1 MGSVFNHVGHCVA
14 DVDRSRRFYEEVL
27 GFEFWRELEPPDE
40 MTTKLLD
47 LAESAGL
54 HAVYLRQ
61 GEFVLELL
69 GFRGAGTTAPPRPRV
84 MNEIGLTHISVS
96 VEDIDATAARAV
108 EHGGRVLEQTHVGLA
123 VMIRD
128 PDGQLIELL
137 PMGYRD
143 SLPD

>member
-1 MGSVFNHVGHCVA
+1 VGSVFNHVGHCVA

-27 GFEFWRELEPPDE
+27 GFEFWREFDAPDE
-40 MTTKLLD
+40 MTAQLLD
-47 LAESAGL
+47 LPAPVGL
-54 HAVYLRQ
+54 RAVYLRQ

-69 GFRGAGTTAPPRPRV
+69 GYRDAGTLPAPRPRV

-96 VEDIDATAARAV
+96 VDDIDDTAAKAV
-108 EHGGRVLEQTHVGLA
+108 EHGGTVLEQTHVGLA

-128 PDGQLIELL
+128 PDGQLLELL
-137 PMGYRD
+137 PTTYRD

>member
-27 GFEFWRELEPPDE
+27 GFECWRELDAPDE
-40 MTTKLLD
+40 MTARLLD
-47 LAESAGL
+47 LPEPVGL
-54 HAVYLRQ
+54 TAVYLRR

-69 GFRGAGTTAPPRPRV
+69 GYRGAGTVPPARPRV
-84 MNEIGLTHISVS
+84 MNEIGLTHLSVS
-96 VEDIDATAARAV
+96 VDDIDATAAKAV
-108 EHGGRVLEQTHVGLA
+108 EHGGAVLEQTHVGAA

-128 PDGQLIELL
+128 PDGQLVELL
-137 PMGYRD
+137 PMGYRA